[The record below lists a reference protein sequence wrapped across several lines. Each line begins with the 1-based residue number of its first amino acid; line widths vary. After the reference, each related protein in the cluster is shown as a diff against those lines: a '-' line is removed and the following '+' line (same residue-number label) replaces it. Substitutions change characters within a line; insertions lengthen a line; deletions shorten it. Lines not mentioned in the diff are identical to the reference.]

1 MKPKYSNYYMKCK
14 FSKPILRQ
22 RLEKWIKKL
31 YKKLTSNIKI
41 RKVENKTMYK
51 DIYILVKGKQE
62 QTSE

>member
-1 MKPKYSNYYMKCK
+1 MKCK

-22 RLEKWIKKL
+22 KLEKWIKKL